1 MELAK
6 YRIDIAALCETRF
19 PESGSLNDLDYTFF
33 WSGKPDGEKREAG
46 VGFAIRKDI
55 VSSVYA
61 PTLTNTDEKK
71 EAFYNQLACT
81 LRQVPHTDKLILM
94 GDLNARIGSDYDK
107 WPLRDERK
115 TTWMHPRSK
124 HWHMI
129 DFIITSK
136 QGSKKPSK
144 LNIAKLNA
152 IDHRESLARDMNDA
166 IDKLDVEEGSS
177 VDQEWTALQQV
188 VFNTTKTSLGKPNR
202 RHQDWFDP
210 DDQKL
215 LKLLN
220 NRDQAHQKVLQSRS
234 TRSTVAAYKVACRQL
249 QQHTRVLKTAWWD
262 RKAEELQRA
271 ADRNDMKG
279 FYSGLKEI
287 WGPQKKGPVQLK
299 SADGQEIF
307 SDKKR
312 VLERWSEHFQKLLNV
327 PGEIEPEAL
336 DNIQQRTIKTCLDET
351 PSMDETMKAIMG
363 LKDGKA
369 PGGDGIPAE
378 VWKYGGTN
386 LLVKLHQLIHKAW
399 DEGSVPQA
407 WKDATIITI
416 YKKGDRTDCGNYR
429 GISLLSVAGKVFARI
444 LLDRLSQHITPEVV
458 PESQCG
464 FRSNRSTID
473 MIFSLRQIQEKCI
486 EQDQPLYMVFVD
498 FTKAFDTVGR
508 TGLWKLLRKY
518 GCPEKFTSMIES
530 LHTGM
535 KANVRDGGE
544 TSETFDVTNGVKQG
558 CVLAPTL
565 FSILLSAMLKEAFQG
580 MKDGVYIQS
589 RPDADLFNTT
599 HFKARTKS
607 TLVLIRELLF
617 ADDSALLAHSPQE
630 IQRIINAFSD
640 ASKKFG
646 LKINIKKTEVL
657 YQPNSSRTQEVDV
670 RVDGNI
676 LNSVPEFTYLG
687 STVTKDGQID
697 AEIQR
702 RMAKA
707 SASFGRLHQRLWNNH
722 HVSMKVKGKI
732 YRAVVISTLLYGA
745 ESWTVYRRHVKK
757 LHAFMMRHL
766 RSILKITWIDKMTNK
781 EILDRTGLSSM
792 EDLLIRKNLRWT
804 GHLMRMPQDRLPKQI
819 LFSQLHVGHRKRGRP
834 RLRYKDTIKRNLKQ
848 RNIKLESWAKLS
860 KQRSEWR
867 TAEEVEEHLRQVHS
881 NSRRE
886 VSLEEMGK
894 LINPTEIVIPFRV
907 EEPSWQEMNTFLSK
921 ARAKSAPGPNGT
933 GIKEFRT
940 ISLLNVEGKIF
951 LQILAKG
958 LTSFMMDNS
967 YMDTSV
973 QKGGVPGVA
982 GCLEHTSIITKI
994 IKDLK
999 KNHGDLAV
1007 LWLDLTNAYGTMP
1020 HRLVDLTMKTYHV
1033 PEHFQKLVQS
1043 YYDGFNMCFICGDFT
1058 AE

>member
-1 MELAK
+1 MSLK
-6 YRIDIAALCETRF
+6 LDIEGVLLNVV
-19 PESGSLNDLDYTFF
+19 SGYAPQVGCDLEEKVRF
-33 WSGKPDGEKREAG
+33 WSELDEVMESIPTGERVVIGADFNGHVGEGNRGDEEVMGKFGVKERNFEGQTVVDFAKRTWTWLWLTLIFRRG
-46 VGFAIRKDI
+46 RSIDSI
-55 VSSVYA
+55 NMNTYSSVKSV
-61 PTLTNTDEKK
+61 T
-71 EAFYNQLACT
+71 CT
-81 LRQVPHTDKLILM
+81 KQGL
-94 GDLNARIGSDYDK
+94 
-107 WPLRDERK
+107 
-115 TTWMHPRSK
+115 MHPRSK

-129 DFIITSK
+129 DFIITRCREKMDFHSTRVMRGANCWTDHQMLRSKVAFCLREKYSK

-152 IDHRESLARDMNDA
+152 IDHRESLARDMNDV

-215 LKLLN
+215 LQLLN

-249 QQHTRVLKTAWWD
+249 QQHTRSLKTAWWD
-262 RKAEELQRA
+262 RKAEELQGA

-307 SDKKR
+307 SDNKR

-378 VWKYGGTN
+378 VWKHGGTN

-535 KANVRDGGE
+535 KANV
-544 TSETFDVTNGVKQG
+544 T
-558 CVLAPTL
+558 
-565 FSILLSAMLKEAFQG
+565 MLEEAFQG

-781 EILDRTGLSSM
+781 EILDRTGLPSM

-867 TAEEVEEHLRQVHS
+867 TAV
-881 NSRRE
+881 
-886 VSLEEMGK
+886 
-894 LINPTEIVIPFRV
+894 T
-907 EEPSWQEMNTFLSK
+907 
-921 ARAKSAPGPNGT
+921 
-933 GIKEFRT
+933 
-940 ISLLNVEGKIF
+940 
-951 LQILAKG
+951 
-958 LTSFMMDNS
+958 
-967 YMDTSV
+967 
-973 QKGGVPGVA
+973 
-982 GCLEHTSIITKI
+982 
-994 IKDLK
+994 
-999 KNHGDLAV
+999 
-1007 LWLDLTNAYGTMP
+1007 
-1020 HRLVDLTMKTYHV
+1020 
-1033 PEHFQKLVQS
+1033 
-1043 YYDGFNMCFICGDFT
+1043 
-1058 AE
+1058 